1 MRGADPP
8 VGVGGQMKL
17 SPHDSSL
24 DALKFVVD
32 MADVPMVITDEDGRF
47 VFANGHTLDIVGKAK
62 DACIGKPLA
71 SLLSVSRRPRFNRS
85 GKAPVLFTREGRFY
99 EVDGISRF
107 HTKSGMLELS
117 RIHDVTS
124 TYRDKEMLEFLKSN
138 APIGIFQFV
147 MDEHFS
153 FFYVSEGFCAM
164 HGYTQD
170 QMKTAPDIRGSEL
183 IHPDHLQRFNDLIRT
198 AYEDGKSSVGFEMK
212 VIRRDGKVRWLLT
225 QCSFVKTADGTIV
238 YGYVSDCTD
247 LKNME
252 EKTKTVQDVC
262 RFTVNHDYEWI
273 LLVDIPADRYEY
285 FFSGRNSMIG
295 SGMQGVFSELV
306 RLRSETVV
314 HPDDVEAYRAFF
326 KPERLAWENGTP
338 GLSHELKYRVLMGNG
353 QARWHCLRAYLFDP
367 VRRMLLFCAKD
378 VEEEERQKATLRMT
392 LVAAEQANHA
402 KSEFLSR
409 MSHDIRTPMNAIIG
423 MAAIAGMNVGNP
435 ERLSECLNNI
445 ALSSR
450 FLLSLIN
457 DVLDVAKIESG
468 KMSLASEP
476 FDFDELVSSVSSFT
490 YGSAVAKGII
500 FNLFASPLLEKIY
513 VGDPLRIKQV
523 LMNLL
528 SNALKFAP
536 EKGRIEFNITPV
548 QKVGHREL
556 VRFVISDNGIGMS
569 KSFQE
574 RMFQPF
580 EQEMTDQRGLS
591 GSGLGLA
598 IVRSFVQLMDGTIRV
613 ESEQGKGSS
622 FSVDIP
628 LGLFEGALYGWD
640 KDALEQSESV
650 RVLVIGDDR
659 AACEHTAVLLRR
671 MAVEAAF
678 VLSGEEGV
686 VCVRQARER
695 RRDYGMI
702 LIDWETPGMDDME
715 TVRHIR
721 EIVGKATTPIVMSAC
736 DWREMEAP
744 ARSAGVDYFINK
756 PILREHLRD
765 MLLMVTHHRRAF
777 DVPAMAE
784 EVRFN
789 HEKILIAEDNDL
801 NAEILK
807 TLLESRNLSVVWAEN
822 GKVAVERFAESE
834 PGEYAAILMDVR
846 MPVMDGLEAT
856 RHIRG
861 MTREDARRIPIF
873 ALSANAFAD
882 DIQRSLQC
890 GMNTHFNKPVDMDSI
905 CAALHYWLEHDKG
918 NRP

>member
-8 VGVGGQMKL
+8 VGVGRQMKL

-24 DALKFVVD
+24 DALKLVVD
-32 MADVPMVITDEDGRF
+32 MADVPMVITDEDGCF
-47 VFANGHTLDIVGKAK
+47 VFANGHTLDIVGKAE
-62 DACIGKPLA
+62 DVCIGKTLA
-71 SLLSVSRRPRFNRS
+71 SLISVSRRPRFNRS

-107 HTKSGMLELS
+107 HTKSDTFELS

-124 TYRDKEMLEFLKSN
+124 TYRDKEMLEFLKSD

-153 FFYVSEGFCAM
+153 FFYASEGFCAM

-170 QMKTAPDIRGSEL
+170 QMKTDLDIRGSEL
-183 IHPDHLQRFNDLIRT
+183 IHPDHLQRFNDLIRA

-225 QCSFVKTADGTIV
+225 QCSFVETVDGTIV

-252 EKTKTVQDVC
+252 EKTKSIQDVC

-378 VEEEERQKATLRMT
+378 VEEEERQKATLRMA

-476 FDFDELVSSVSSFT
+476 FDFGELVSSVSSFT

-500 FNLFASPLLEKIY
+500 FNLFASPLLEKIMSAI
-513 VGDPLRIKQV
+513 PCA
-523 LMNLL
+523 
-528 SNALKFAP
+528 S
-536 EKGRIEFNITPV
+536 
-548 QKVGHREL
+548 
-556 VRFVISDNGIGMS
+556 S
-569 KSFQE
+569 KS
-574 RMFQPF
+574 
-580 EQEMTDQRGLS
+580 
-591 GSGLGLA
+591 
-598 IVRSFVQLMDGTIRV
+598 
-613 ESEQGKGSS
+613 
-622 FSVDIP
+622 
-628 LGLFEGALYGWD
+628 
-640 KDALEQSESV
+640 
-650 RVLVIGDDR
+650 
-659 AACEHTAVLLRR
+659 
-671 MAVEAAF
+671 
-678 VLSGEEGV
+678 
-686 VCVRQARER
+686 
-695 RRDYGMI
+695 
-702 LIDWETPGMDDME
+702 
-715 TVRHIR
+715 
-721 EIVGKATTPIVMSAC
+721 
-736 DWREMEAP
+736 
-744 ARSAGVDYFINK
+744 
-756 PILREHLRD
+756 
-765 MLLMVTHHRRAF
+765 
-777 DVPAMAE
+777 
-784 EVRFN
+784 
-789 HEKILIAEDNDL
+789 
-801 NAEILK
+801 
-807 TLLESRNLSVVWAEN
+807 
-822 GKVAVERFAESE
+822 
-834 PGEYAAILMDVR
+834 
-846 MPVMDGLEAT
+846 
-856 RHIRG
+856 
-861 MTREDARRIPIF
+861 
-873 ALSANAFAD
+873 
-882 DIQRSLQC
+882 
-890 GMNTHFNKPVDMDSI
+890 
-905 CAALHYWLEHDKG
+905 
-918 NRP
+918 